1 MYHRI
6 KHRAWKRTEKELG
19 TKPLQT
25 LLHIKVF
32 IYSSLH
38 ISKSTEITINEKCAL
53 THTHISLIHVA
64 VDFPC
69 TLQIPI
75 WKIKSSGFT
84 DYFASSNVLSLALIV
99 TLIQTCLI
107 MRANNIYIPQQLL
120 ISICNPPQTRP
131 HFKRLQEFCLCTAVY
146 FEFGVKECLH
156 VALLPK
162 AKVQLD

>member
-53 THTHISLIHVA
+53 THTHFFNSCCCGLSLHFA
-64 VDFPC
+64 NPY
-69 TLQIPI
+69 LKNQI
-75 WKIKSSGFT
+75 KCGFT

-99 TLIQTCLI
+99 TLIQACLI

-146 FEFGVKECLH
+146 FEFK
-156 VALLPK
+156 
-162 AKVQLD
+162 